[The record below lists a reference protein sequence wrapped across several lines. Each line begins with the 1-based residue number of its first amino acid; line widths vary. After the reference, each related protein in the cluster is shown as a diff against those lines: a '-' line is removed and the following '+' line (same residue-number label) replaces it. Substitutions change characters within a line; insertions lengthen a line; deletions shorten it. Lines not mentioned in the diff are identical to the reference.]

1 MSKPTKYYL
10 VSEKELMFLE
20 KAKIENRYPAGAQ
33 VLSVVQVML
42 STW

>member
-20 KAKIENRYPAGAQ
+20 KAKIVNQPEPRCYQ
-33 VLSVVQVML
+33 WFRLC
-42 STW
+42 